1 MPMFVCGTLT
11 MILLLELAQHPS
23 RALRALAVF
32 MTAATLLYAAHC
44 AFFCHE
50 TQLIP
55 LTDTI
60 YNFCNPLVF
69 PLYYVYVLLLTSRH
83 VPLRLQLL
91 PLLPGLCCGGAVG
104 LLYLLM
110 TTQETSHFID
120 SYLYRTE
127 MPQQGL
133 AVWQAAAHTAT
144 RVLFCVQIPP
154 ILWQGFRR
162 ISRYDNLLEHYLSS
176 PEAKRLTWVKLMLIV
191 FTGTAFISIASSI
204 IGRHRFTSDETMLA
218 LPSLVFSLLLFAI
231 GYVGLKQQGIEEL
244 LKVVE
249 PSPGNNSKPTVGHEN
264 FTPPNESYMAHEPFE
279 VFETDAPSIP
289 LDSSPAPVL
298 PLGERIEQLVRGQQL
313 FLDPQLKLTDLVQR
327 LNTNRNYVYQ
337 AINIDMQMSF
347 SEYVNR
353 MRVDYAEQLIA
364 SHPDLSMQE
373 VASRSGFASTV
384 SFYRNFKAYRGH
396 PPKSQ

>member
-1 MPMFVCGTLT
+1 MA
-11 MILLLELAQHPS
+11 ILRQSS
-23 RALRALAVF
+23 R
-32 MTAATLLYAAHC
+32 TA
-44 AFFCHE
+44 
-50 TQLIP
+50 
-55 LTDTI
+55 
-60 YNFCNPLVF
+60 
-69 PLYYVYVLLLTSRH
+69 S
-83 VPLRLQLL
+83 
-91 PLLPGLCCGGAVG
+91 
-104 LLYLLM
+104 
-110 TTQETSHFID
+110 
-120 SYLYRTE
+120 
-127 MPQQGL
+127 
-133 AVWQAAAHTAT
+133 
-144 RVLFCVQIPP
+144 
-154 ILWQGFRR
+154 
-162 ISRYDNLLEHYLSS
+162 
-176 PEAKRLTWVKLMLIV
+176 
-191 FTGTAFISIASSI
+191 
-204 IGRHRFTSDETMLA
+204 
-218 LPSLVFSLLLFAI
+218 
-231 GYVGLKQQGIEEL
+231 
-244 LKVVE
+244 
-249 PSPGNNSKPTVGHEN
+249 
-264 FTPPNESYMAHEPFE
+264 PNESYMAHEPFE